1 MRWKGLELLANVT
14 GARQDTRHIG
24 HRTGLTVV
32 RCRALD
38 APPRWGCA
46 PGTHS
51 WLPGAHHRQESPNS
65 ARRPNSEA
73 RGPGPALVARPGR
86 WRSGLSVRCAGPGVE
101 RPASVVQR
109 LDVLVDP
116 VQGALDGLLPQ
127 AQQPLPGLLVHGGLP
142 ALVLGP
148 VVDDV
153 LLALPEADGDAGG
166 VGGTERGGLDDLRSH
181 HGNAQDVGR

>member
-1 MRWKGLELLANVT
+1 R
-14 GARQDTRHIG
+14 AR
-24 HRTGLTVV
+24 
-32 RCRALD
+32 D
-38 APPRWGCA
+38 APPRWCGA
-46 PGTHS
+46 PATPA
-51 WLPGAHHRQESPNS
+51 WLPAPHHRQEAPTS
-65 ARRPNSEA
+65 ARRPSSEA

-86 WRSGLSVRCAGPGVE
+86 WRSGLSAPCAGPGVE

-148 VVDDV
+148 V
-153 LLALPEADGDAGG
+153 
-166 VGGTERGGLDDLRSH
+166 
-181 HGNAQDVGR
+181 